1 MIARK
6 IHSLLLATLFAF
18 TALINVSAA
27 NINQLY
33 ADSIQA
39 DKDYFAIEIN
49 GVVCGYMEA
58 GSPRLSKT
66 EEIFSSRI

>member
-6 IHSLLLATLFAF
+6 IHSLFLATLFTFA
-18 TALINVSAA
+18 ALINVNAE

-33 ADSIQA
+33 ADSIQTE
-39 DKDYFAIEIN
+39 KGYFAIEIN

-58 GSPRLSKT
+58 
-66 EEIFSSRI
+66 EEVTNS